1 MTVWGW
7 LVQYN
12 SDVFCLNPK
21 ITSETFPED
30 FWISSETDFGIQV
43 PVEWLGGENAEGT
56 SHDLG
61 TVAGMGKK
69 HNGYFV
75 YREEAPGA

>member
-1 MTVWGW
+1 M
-7 LVQYN
+7 
-12 SDVFCLNPK
+12 
-21 ITSETFPED
+21 
-30 FWISSETDFGIQV
+30 

-56 SHDLG
+56 SHELG